1 MSYAWRAS
9 YYDVVLHVIGLVHG
23 RHVAMQSAHLVMK
36 MYGESIDDYMKEFG
50 NA

>member
-1 MSYAWRAS
+1 
-9 YYDVVLHVIGLVHG
+9 LHVIGLVHG